1 MANKKFIA
9 GVVGL
14 AALLTASE
22 YVRKPVEFTDT
33 LRSYSIEKTDAT
45 YGLNFASN
53 YVASATLEDTSGKNL
68 ETKNVYHVKGY
79 ENFWGRHANSIEKV
93 SN

>member
-1 MANKKFIA
+1 MTNKKFIA

-33 LRSYSIEKTDAT
+33 LRSYAIEKTDAT

-53 YVASATLEDTSGKNL
+53 YVASATLKDISGKNL

-79 ENFWGRHANSIEKV
+79 ENFWGNHATSVERIN
-93 SN
+93 